1 LLRLEASSDMRN
13 WFPRTVFGLI
23 AVTAALY
30 VTWDGGLK
38 PTAALAD
45 EKPAAGAEAKLK
57 RFSGGYPTVGFV
69 DAAGRPHHLSEFK
82 GKVVVMNLWATWCA
96 PCQKEMPTLAALQKS
111 FGKAPIQIAPVSIDS
126 KAAVD
131 KAKAFMAAN
140 QPLPFFHDDDGALSP
155 ALKPSVEGYPTSFIY
170 DRQGHL
176 YGVVQGEADWSSP
189 KTRALLE
196 KLAKG

>member
-1 LLRLEASSDMRN
+1 M
-13 WFPRTVFGLI
+13 FGLI
-23 AVTAALY
+23 AVAGALY
-30 VTWDGGLK
+30 VTWDAGLK
-38 PTAALAD
+38 PTAAR
-45 EKPAAGAEAKLK
+45 AAGPIGDTPVAGADAKLK
-57 RFSGGYPTVGFV
+57 RYSGGYPTVGFV
-69 DAAGRPHHLSEFK
+69 DAAGKSHHLSEFR

-111 FGKAPIQIAPVSIDS
+111 FGGAPIQIAPVSIDS

-140 QPLPFFHDDDGALSP
+140 KPLPFFHDDDGALSP
-155 ALKPSVEGYPTSFIY
+155 ALKPTVEGYPTTFIY
-170 DRQGHL
+170 DRLGRL

-196 KLAKG
+196 KLAKA